1 MKRIVAVILTLAMG
15 IASLAVLTSCGTQEP
30 KAPEGTVTRMQV
42 DINPSI
48 ELMVDD
54 ENKVVSVTALNDDG
68 SVLIAGEAFV
78 GLTAEEAVELVVSLA
93 TETGY
98 IVKGSVSVGE
108 NEVKISVSGNSEYAK
123 KLKENAQKKAEN
135 FLKESGITATVTVVE
150 GMKMEALRALASKTS
165 GVTEE
170 EIAAMSENDLYK
182 VIAAGRIETAL
193 LLTDEMREAYYVARD
208 YEISFAERE
217 ETAEIIRGLGT
228 LYEATYNTYKELL
241 DRYRAAIRAVEEA
254 RYDNLVSP
262 DSEYQKA
269 LTRLRESKAELLK
282 GKKLVAS
289 VGTDDENYLTFTA
302 QLRLSEENYER
313 ALATVEALGEAA
325 NRAFDT
331 AIAAMKS
338 VEALL
343 AAQEEKFMSNEVF
356 TQQLTNR
363 AQEIETA
370 INTAK
375 RDAFAAFENAH
386 KEDINNALAK
396 LQERK
401 NALIDEAKK

>member
-68 SVLIAGEAFV
+68 SVLIAGEAFI

-98 IVKGSVSVGE
+98 IVRGSVSAGE
-108 NEVKISVSGNSEYAK
+108 NEVKISVSGHSEYAK
-123 KLKENAQKKAEN
+123 KLKENAQKKAED

-150 GMKMEALRALASKTS
+150 GMKMEALRALASETS

-193 LLTDEMREAYYVARD
+193 LLTDEMREAYYTARD

-217 ETAEIIRGLGT
+217 ETAEIIRGLGM

-241 DRYRAAIRAVEEA
+241 DRYRAAIRTVEEA

-386 KEDINNALAK
+386 KEDINNTLAT

>member
-108 NEVKISVSGNSEYAK
+108 NEVKISVSGNSAYAK

>member
-15 IASLAVLTSCGTQEP
+15 IASLAVLTSCGKQEP

-98 IVKGSVSVGE
+98 IVRGSVSAGE
-108 NEVKISVSGNSEYAK
+108 NEVKISVSGHSEYAK
-123 KLKENAQKKAEN
+123 KLKENAQKKAED

-150 GMKMEALRALASKTS
+150 GMKMEALRALASETS

-193 LLTDEMREAYYVARD
+193 LLTDEMREAYYTARD

-228 LYEATYNTYKELL
+228 LYETTYNTYKELL
-241 DRYRAAIRAVEEA
+241 DRYRAAIRTVEEA

-386 KEDINNALAK
+386 KEDINNTLAT